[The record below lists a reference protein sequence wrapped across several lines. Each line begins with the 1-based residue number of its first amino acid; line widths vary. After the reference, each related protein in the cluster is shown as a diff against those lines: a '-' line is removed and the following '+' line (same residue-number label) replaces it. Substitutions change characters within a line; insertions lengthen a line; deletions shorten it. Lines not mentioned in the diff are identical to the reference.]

1 MIRVPGIAGKAGSD
15 DRGGHRKTLWLI
27 SFTDLI
33 SLMLAFFVLMYSMS
47 EPEAERWTRL
57 AKGVSEA
64 IPAARST
71 ASTPSDRPNDP
82 GAAFNAMAVEARAA
96 IDLHYLAALL
106 GSHLRSN
113 AELAVV
119 DVRREDDR
127 VVIRLPGER
136 MFDPTGAAFT
146 EEGRRVLFLLGAVIG
161 RIGNRIELVGHA
173 EHEDAT
179 GGVAWERALTR
190 AVAVSAAL
198 RETGYRRD
206 LVARAVM
213 MPVDRAGIAGGGLA
227 GGGRLPVDIVVR
239 EEGAD

>member
-1 MIRVPGIAGKAGSD
+1 MIRVPNITGRSAGED
-15 DRGGHRKTLWLI
+15 QGGHRKTLWLI

-57 AKGVSEA
+57 AKGVAES

-71 ASTPSDRPNDP
+71 AASPSDRPADP
-82 GAAFNAMAVEARAA
+82 SAAFNAQAVEQRAA

-106 GSHLRSN
+106 GSQLRSN
-113 AELAVV
+113 AELTVV

-173 EHEDAT
+173 EREDPA

-213 MPVDRAGIAGGGLA
+213 MPVEGA

>member
-1 MIRVPGIAGKAGSD
+1 MIRVPNVTGRSAAE
-15 DRGGHRKTLWLI
+15 DRGGQRKTLWLI

-57 AKGVSEA
+57 AKGVAET

-71 ASTPSDRPNDP
+71 AAAPSDRPADP
-82 GAAFNAMAVEARAA
+82 SAAFNAQAVEPRAA

-106 GSHLRSN
+106 GSQLRSN
-113 AELAVV
+113 AELSVV

-136 MFDPTGAAFT
+136 MFDPTGGAFT

-173 EHEDAT
+173 EREDPA
-179 GGVAWERALTR
+179 GGAAWERAMTR

-213 MPVDRAGIAGGGLA
+213 MPVEGTGA
-227 GGGRLPVDIVVR
+227 GRLPVDIVVR

>member
-1 MIRVPGIAGKAGSD
+1 MIRLPNTSGRAGAE
-15 DRGGHRKTLWLI
+15 DRGGQRKTLWLI

-47 EPEAERWTRL
+47 EPEAERWARL
-57 AKGVSEA
+57 AKGVAES

-71 ASTPSDRPNDP
+71 ADAPSDRPADP
-82 GAAFNAMAVEARAA
+82 SAAFNAQAVEKRAA

-106 GSHLRSN
+106 GSQLRSN

-146 EEGRRVLFLLGAVIG
+146 DEGRRILFLLGAVIG

-173 EHEDAT
+173 EREDPA

-190 AVAVSAAL
+190 VVAVSAAL

-213 MPVDRAGIAGGGLA
+213 MPMVDA

>member
-1 MIRVPGIAGKAGSD
+1 MIRVPTVSRRSASE
-15 DRGGHRKTLWLI
+15 DRGGQRKTLWLI

-57 AKGVSEA
+57 AKGVAES

-71 ASTPSDRPNDP
+71 AASPSDRPADP
-82 GAAFNAMAVEARAA
+82 SAAFNAQAVEQRAA

-106 GSHLRSN
+106 GSQLRSN
-113 AELAVV
+113 SELSVV

-127 VVIRLPGER
+127 VIIRLPGER

-173 EHEDAT
+173 EREDPA

-213 MPVDRAGIAGGGLA
+213 MPVEGA

>member
-1 MIRVPGIAGKAGSD
+1 MIRIPGVVNKAGMAGAE
-15 DRGGHRKTLWLI
+15 DRSGQRKTLWLI

-57 AKGVSEA
+57 AKGVAEA

-71 ASTPSDRPNDP
+71 AVTPSDRPADP
-82 GAAFNAMAVEARAA
+82 GAAFNARAVEARAA

-106 GSHLRSN
+106 GSQLRSN
-113 AELAVV
+113 TELAVV
-119 DVRREDDR
+119 EVRRQDDR

-136 MFDPTGAAFT
+136 IFDPTGAAFT

-213 MPVDRAGIAGGGLA
+213 MPVDGLE
-227 GGGRLPVDIVVR
+227 GSGNGRLPVDIVVR

>member
-1 MIRVPGIAGKAGSD
+1 MIRVPGTGTGAGGRAAAEAGASQ
-15 DRGGHRKTLWLI
+15 RKTLWLI

-57 AKGVSEA
+57 AKGISES

-71 ASTPSDRPNDP
+71 ATAPSDRPADP
-82 GAAFNAMAVEARAA
+82 NAAFNAQAVEARVA
-96 IDLHYLAALL
+96 IDLYYLAALL
-106 GSHLRSN
+106 GSQLRSN
-113 AELAVV
+113 AELSVV

-136 MFDPTGAAFT
+136 IFDPTGAAFT

-173 EHEDAT
+173 EREDPS

-213 MPVDRAGIAGGGLA
+213 MPAGET

-239 EEGAD
+239 EEGVD

>member
-1 MIRVPGIAGKAGSD
+1 MIRVPNISRRSGAE
-15 DRGGHRKTLWLI
+15 DRGGQRKTLWLI

-47 EPEAERWTRL
+47 EPEADRWTRL
-57 AKGVSEA
+57 AKGVADS

-71 ASTPSDRPNDP
+71 TVAPSDRPADP
-82 GAAFNAMAVEARAA
+82 SAAFNAQAVEQRAA

-106 GSHLRSN
+106 GSQLRSN
-113 AELAVV
+113 AELSVV

-173 EHEDAT
+173 EREDPA

-213 MPVDRAGIAGGGLA
+213 MPVEGA

>member
-1 MIRVPGIAGKAGSD
+1 MIRVPTVRSDAGDG
-15 DRGGHRKTLWLI
+15 GGHRKTLWLI

-47 EPEAERWTRL
+47 EPEAERWTKL
-57 AKGVSEA
+57 AKGVSETM
-64 IPAARST
+64 PAARST
-71 ASTPSDRPNDP
+71 ATTPSDRPADP
-82 GAAFNAMAVEARAA
+82 RAAFNAQAVEARAA

-106 GSHLRSN
+106 GSQLRSN
-113 AELAVV
+113 AELSVV

-136 MFDPTGAAFT
+136 LFDPSGAAFT

-173 EHEDAT
+173 EREDMT
-179 GGVAWERALTR
+179 GGAAWERALTR

-213 MPVDRAGIAGGGLA
+213 IPAEGAPVH